1 MPRTRIICTIGPA
14 SRTPETMAGLLEAGM
29 DIARLNFSHG
39 SHREH
44 GETITTIRSLT
55 AKLQRP
61 VAILMDLAGFK
72 IRIGELAGGSAHLAV
87 GTSFTLT
94 TRKITG
100 NAQEAFVNY
109 PDLPREL
116 QPGDTLLLNDGAIE
130 LKVATIA
137 GSDVACK
144 VIVGGVLCSR
154 KGVSIPGRPVGGSG
168 LTEKDKLDL
177 AFGLSR
183 GIDFVG
189 LSFVRT
195 ADDVRLARQFITDQ
209 GSHTPIIAKIETQD
223 ALDNFDRILEE
234 ADAIMVARGDLGV
247 GTSLARIPRIQK
259 DLIAKS
265 NRAAKPV
272 ITATDMLRSTVSN
285 PRPTRAEVAD
295 VANSILDG
303 TDAVMLSEET
313 AIGAYPLAAVRI
325 MSQVAEEIE
334 TSFPYGPWRERM
346 NRHDD
351 PSVAGSIAAA
361 VCDLAHDVDAAA
373 ILTCTS
379 SGSTARLVAKFRPSR
394 PVLALT
400 PRETTYRRL
409 ALTWGVIPRLMDP
422 TSSTDQLISEALKAA
437 TAASILKPGDRA
449 VITAGV
455 PAGIP
460 GNTNLI
466 KVEVLKPDA

>member
-14 SRTPETMAGLLEAGM
+14 SRTPETIAGLLEAGM
-29 DIARLNFSHG
+29 DVARLNFSHG
-39 SHREH
+39 SHEEH
-44 GETITTIRSLT
+44 GVIISTIRSL
-55 AKLQRP
+55 AENLQRP

-72 IRIGELAGGSAHLAV
+72 IRIGELAGGSAHLDV

-94 TRKITG
+94 TREITG
-100 NAQEAFVNY
+100 NAQGVFINY
-109 PDLPREL
+109 PDLPQEI

-130 LKVATIA
+130 LEVVTIT
-137 GSDVACK
+137 GSDVACR
-144 VIVGGVLCSR
+144 VMVGGVLCSR
-154 KGVSIPGRPVGGSG
+154 KGVSIPGRPLGESG

-177 AFGLSR
+177 AFGL
-183 GIDFVG
+183 GQGVDFVG

-195 ADDVRLARQFITDQ
+195 AGDVRLARQFIADQ
-209 GSHTPIIAKIETQD
+209 GFQTPIIAKIETQD

-247 GTSLARIPRIQK
+247 GTALARIPRIQK
-259 DLIAKS
+259 DLIARS

-313 AIGAYPLAAVRI
+313 AVGAYPLAAVRI

-334 TSFPYGPWRERM
+334 ATFPYGPWRERM

-351 PSVAGSIAAA
+351 SSVAGSIAAA

-379 SGSTARLVAKFRPSR
+379 SGGTARLVAKFRPSR

-400 PRETTYRRL
+400 PHLATYRRL
-409 ALTWGVIPRLMDP
+409 ALTWGVIPRLVEP

-437 TAASILKPGDRA
+437 AACSILRPGDTA

-466 KVEVLKPDA
+466 KVEVLQPEN

>member
-1 MPRTRIICTIGPA
+1 
-14 SRTPETMAGLLEAGM
+14 
-29 DIARLNFSHG
+29 
-39 SHREH
+39 
-44 GETITTIRSLT
+44 
-55 AKLQRP
+55 
-61 VAILMDLAGFK
+61 
-72 IRIGELAGGSAHLAV
+72 
-87 GTSFTLT
+87 
-94 TRKITG
+94 
-100 NAQEAFVNY
+100 
-109 PDLPREL
+109 
-116 QPGDTLLLNDGAIE
+116 
-130 LKVATIA
+130 
-137 GSDVACK
+137 
-144 VIVGGVLCSR
+144 
-154 KGVSIPGRPVGGSG
+154 
-168 LTEKDKLDL
+168 
-177 AFGLSR
+177 
-183 GIDFVG
+183 
-189 LSFVRT
+189 
-195 ADDVRLARQFITDQ
+195 
-209 GSHTPIIAKIETQD
+209 
-223 ALDNFDRILEE
+223 
-234 ADAIMVARGDLGV
+234 
-247 GTSLARIPRIQK
+247 
-259 DLIAKS
+259 
-265 NRAAKPV
+265 
-272 ITATDMLRSTVSN
+272 
-285 PRPTRAEVAD
+285 

-313 AIGAYPLAAVRI
+313 AVGAYPLAAVRI

-334 TSFPYGPWRERM
+334 ASFPYGPWRERM

-409 ALTWGVIPRLMDP
+409 ALTWGVIPRLVDP

-437 TAASILKPGDRA
+437 AAASILEPGDRA

>member
-1 MPRTRIICTIGPA
+1 MCRTRIICTIGPA
-14 SRTPETMAGLLEAGM
+14 SRSPEIIAGLLEAGM
-29 DIARLNFSHG
+29 DVARLNFSHG
-39 SHREH
+39 SHQEH
-44 GETITTIRSLT
+44 GETIATIRSLA
-55 AKLQRP
+55 AKLPRP

-72 IRIGELAGGSAHLAV
+72 IRIGELAGGSAQLAM
-87 GTSFTLT
+87 GTPFTLT

-109 PDLPREL
+109 PDLPQDL

-130 LKVATIA
+130 LKVATIS
-137 GSDVACK
+137 GSDVACE

-154 KGVSIPGRPVGGSG
+154 KGVSISGRPVGQSG

-177 AFGLSR
+177 AFGLSQ
-183 GIDFVG
+183 GVDFVG

-195 ADDVRLARQFITDQ
+195 AGDVKLARQFIKDQ
-209 GSHTPIIAKIETQD
+209 GSQTPIIAKIETQD

-247 GTSLARIPRIQK
+247 GTSFARIPRIQK
-259 DLIAKS
+259 DLIAQS

-285 PRPTRAEVAD
+285 PRPTRAEVTD

-313 AIGAYPLAAVRI
+313 AVGAYPLAAVRI

-334 TSFPYGPWRERM
+334 ASFPHGPWREQM

-361 VCDLAHDVDAAA
+361 VCDLAHDVNAAA

-400 PRETTYRRL
+400 SQETTYRHL
-409 ALTWGVIPRLMDP
+409 ALTWGVIPRLVGP
-422 TSSTDQLISEALKAA
+422 TSSTDKLISAALKAA
-437 TAASILKPGDRA
+437 AAAAILKPGDKA

-455 PAGIP
+455 PAGTP

-466 KVEVLKPDA
+466 KVEVLKPGS